1 MNFLWIPNSLWS
13 WCFLGYFWWRYLCNL
28 FVIVMCILYFN
39 FYYHLHFLYNP
50 LLFQKVHNGP
60 TGVGLLYQLW
70 PFSFTF
76 LRTVVLCFFSF
87 SVLML
92 ISVIGLLSGGN
103 MKLLV
108 CQDLSY
114 PFINKVIDVPGTLRG
129 YDGNFVSTV
138 MYNQPEDTE
147 AKLSEMIKLVQL
159 SYSIY
164 SS

>member
-1 MNFLWIPNSLWS
+1 
-13 WCFLGYFWWRYLCNL
+13 
-28 FVIVMCILYFN
+28 
-39 FYYHLHFLYNP
+39 
-50 LLFQKVHNGP
+50 
-60 TGVGLLYQLW
+60 
-70 PFSFTF
+70 
-76 LRTVVLCFFSF
+76 
-87 SVLML
+87 
-92 ISVIGLLSGGN
+92 